1 MTGAELI
8 GKMVSCQT
16 EPVEN
21 MDPSKLPDNYSPWG
35 VVSAWTSTPDG
46 SEYKIRWFDGNYNDD
61 SYTEDDIQEFLS
73 NYARHTKDNTV
84 NG

>member
-1 MTGAELI
+1 MTGAELV

-16 EPVEN
+16 EPKEN

-35 VVSAWTSTPDG
+35 VVSSHKTTPDG
-46 SEYKIRWFDGNYNDD
+46 NEYTIRWFDGNYADD
-61 SYTEDDIQEFLS
+61 TYTEDDIQEFLS
-73 NYARHTKDNTV
+73 NYDRETKDAAV